1 MSDSEIERPSIA
13 HTGMT
18 SKSMNNEVL
27 RVEDLH
33 VHYATDAGTIRA
45 AQGVSFSLRA
55 EERLGLVGESGSGK
69 STTVLALLRM
79 IKPPGKIVG
88 GKVML
93 DGVDLLALSEAQMR
107 ASRFASISLIPQG
120 AMNSLNPVMRIRS
133 QIEDTIRYHD
143 RYFPTRLYRERVNQL
158 LDSVGLDP
166 EVADVY
172 PHELSGG
179 MKQRVCI
186 AMGIALEPKVIV
198 ADEPTSALD
207 VVVQRQV
214 METLGHVQENI
225 GAGLILVG
233 HDMGLMAQFVNTIGV
248 MYAGRLVELRPVEE
262 IFENPLHPYT
272 QMLISSLPSLEGKR
286 QFKGIPGITPSLLKP
301 PPGCAFHP
309 RCPKALPHCNEI
321 APVLQTVARGEQV
334 SCHLY
339 TETQDVR
346 QREPF
351 VSRAEPGDD

>member
-1 MSDSEIERPSIA
+1 MSGD
-13 HTGMT
+13 
-18 SKSMNNEVL
+18 VL

-33 VHYATDAGTIRA
+33 VHYDTDAGIVRA
-45 AQGVSFSLRA
+45 AQGVTFALRPG
-55 EERLGLVGESGSGK
+55 ERLGLVGESGSGK

-79 IKPPGKIVG
+79 IKPPGKIVR
-88 GKVML
+88 GKVLL
-93 DGVDLLALSEAQMR
+93 DGVDLLTLSEAQMR
-107 ASRFASISLIPQG
+107 ARRFADISLIPQG
-120 AMNSLNPVMRIRS
+120 AMNSLNPVMRIRH
-133 QIEDTIRYHD
+133 QIGDTIRYHD
-143 RYFPTRLYRERVNQL
+143 PYFPRNQYRERIHQL

-186 AMGIALEPKVIV
+186 AMGIALAPKVIV

-214 METLGHVQENI
+214 METLGQVQKNI
-225 GAGLILVG
+225 NAALILVG

-248 MYAGRLVELRPVEE
+248 MYAGRLVEMRPVEQ

-286 QFKGIPGITPSLLKP
+286 QFRGIPGITPSLLKP
-301 PPGCAFHP
+301 PPGCAFHQ
-309 RCPKALPHCNEI
+309 RCPRVMPVCSEI
-321 APVLQTVARGEQV
+321 VPTLQTVAHGEQV
-334 SCHLY
+334 ACHLY
-339 TETQDVR
+339 EEYGAHVEDFAPPPTV
-346 QREPF
+346 QRTTPTTSQ
-351 VSRAEPGDD
+351 VGD

>member
-1 MSDSEIERPSIA
+1 
-13 HTGMT
+13 
-18 SKSMNNEVL
+18 MNGEVL

-33 VHYATDAGTIRA
+33 VHYATDAGLIRA

-69 STTVLALLRM
+69 STTVLSLLRM
-79 IKPPGKIVG
+79 IKPPGRIVG

-93 DGVDLLALSEAQMR
+93 DGVDLLSLSEAQMR
-107 ASRFASISLIPQG
+107 AARFAEISLIPQG
-120 AMNSLNPVMRIRS
+120 AMNSLNPVLRIRN
-133 QIEDTIRYHD
+133 QIEDIIHYHD
-143 RYFPTRLYRERVNQL
+143 RSFSSRSYRERVHQL
-158 LDSVGLDP
+158 LNSVGLDAK
-166 EVADVY
+166 VADVY

-186 AMGIALEPKVIV
+186 AMGIALAPKVIV

-214 METLGHVQENI
+214 METLGHVQTNI

-286 QFKGIPGITPSLLKP
+286 QFQGIPGITPSLLNP

-309 RCPKALPHCNEI
+309 RCPQAMEHCSTV
-321 APVLQTVARGEQV
+321 APTLQTVARSEQV

-339 TETQDVR
+339 TESGELQLERVAANV
-346 QREPF
+346 EPTL
-351 VSRAEPGDD
+351 E

>member
-1 MSDSEIERPSIA
+1 MSND
-13 HTGMT
+13 
-18 SKSMNNEVL
+18 VL

-33 VHYATDAGTIRA
+33 VHYDTDAGIVRA
-45 AQGVSFSLRA
+45 AQGVTFTLRQG
-55 EERLGLVGESGSGK
+55 ERLGLVGESGSGK

-79 IKPPGKIVG
+79 IKPPGKIVQ
-88 GKVML
+88 GKVVL
-93 DGVDLLALSEAQMR
+93 DGVDLLTRSETQMR
-107 ASRFASISLIPQG
+107 AHRFADISLIPQG
-120 AMNSLNPVMRIRS
+120 AMNSLNPVMRIRH

-143 RYFPTRLYRERVNQL
+143 PYFPKQRYRERVRQL
-158 LDSVGLDP
+158 LDSVGLDAD
-166 EVADVY
+166 VADVY

-186 AMGIALEPKVIV
+186 AMGIALAPKVIV

-214 METLGHVQENI
+214 METLGQVQETIN
-225 GAGLILVG
+225 AGLILVG

-248 MYAGRLVELRPVEE
+248 MYAGRLVELRPVDQ

-286 QFKGIPGITPSLLKP
+286 QFRGIPGITPSLLRP
-301 PPGCAFHP
+301 PPGCAFHQ
-309 RCPKALPHCNEI
+309 RCPKVMPVCSEI
-321 APVLQTVARGEQV
+321 VPILQTVAHGEQV

-339 TETQDVR
+339 EDHTARMADFAPRPTIERTAPTQSNV
-346 QREPF
+346 
-351 VSRAEPGDD
+351 GD